1 MFKAF
6 SMTLLGLLALSAAQA
21 QSSHPILAKVPFAFT
36 VQNMNFAA
44 GSYQL
49 TYSNTAHV
57 LEIRG
62 LGQKSSV
69 SSFGSFVPAATAPP
83 NAPGK
88 LVFQCQANN
97 CDLAQVWGTAS
108 GDRGLLR
115 TTPHRTRLAFTAS
128 AVSVTIP
135 AK

>member
-1 MFKAF
+1 MFKTF

-21 QSSHPILAKVPFAFT
+21 QSSQPIHAKVPFDFT

-49 TYSNTAHV
+49 TYNDTAHI
-57 LEIRG
+57 LEVRG
-62 LGQKSSV
+62 LDQKSV
-69 SSFGSFVPAATAPP
+69 GSFANFVPVGTASP

-88 LVFQCQANN
+88 LVFQCLGNN
-97 CDLAQVWGTAS
+97 CDLAQVWGAAS
-108 GDRGLLR
+108 GERGLLR
-115 TTPHRTRLAFTAS
+115 ETPHQIRLAFTAS